1 MQPTI
6 NFLLAGVGGQG
17 TILASDVLVNV
28 GLAAGYQAKQAEVHG
43 MSQRGG
49 SVTSY
54 VRWGQTVYSPLVG
67 AGEVDVYLA
76 FEKVEALRNL
86 NQLRRGALAVINMH
100 AIPPVTVTSG
110 DQTYPDDD
118 RLRSAIAQVTDTAV
132 YLDGQ
137 AIAEGLGNPR
147 VENVV
152 LLGAL
157 SALMEREGLI
167 GSELLPDEWIVA
179 ITERVPGKY
188 ATLNRW
194 AFEAG
199 RLALWVVVD
208 RAPLA
213 AADADVRRMVIVSQ
227 IVMSCYNRAVE

>member
-1 MQPTI
+1 MEEATTIMQSTI

-54 VRWGQTVYSPLVG
+54 VRWGRAVHSPLVG

-76 FEKVEALRNL
+76 FEKIEALRNL

-118 RLRSAIAQVTDTAV
+118 RLRSTIAQVTDKAV

-137 AIAEGLGNPR
+137 AIAQALGNPR

-179 ITERVPGKY
+179 ITQRVPGKY
-188 ATLNRW
+188 AALNRK

-199 RLALWVVVD
+199 RLVV
-208 RAPLA
+208 
-213 AADADVRRMVIVSQ
+213 
-227 IVMSCYNRAVE
+227 

>member
-188 ATLNRW
+188 ATLNRR

-199 RLALWVVVD
+199 RLAL
-208 RAPLA
+208 
-213 AADADVRRMVIVSQ
+213 
-227 IVMSCYNRAVE
+227 